1 MKRLVL
7 AEKPS
12 VGRDIARVLGCKKE
26 THSYIE
32 GNDYIVTWALGHLV
46 SLADP
51 EQYGKEYKEWNMDV
65 LPMMPKHWKLTVSY
79 FQTFVRSILQLI
91 LLLFLHR
98 LQ

>member
-32 GNDYIVTWALGHLV
+32 GNDHIVTWALGHLV

-65 LPMMPKHWKLTVSY
+65 LPMMPKHWKLTVLKRHPNNSR
-79 FQTFVRSILQLI
+79 Q
-91 LLLFLHR
+91 
-98 LQ
+98 